1 MECELQADF
10 RSLPLNNRD
19 RIRAINSTVR
29 AVSSSLQPDIRLVCS
44 LIGTAGLIILNTNT
58 LMSQRMPDF
67 MLPAHGLRVASAKNV
82 EGGHA
87 MPVIGAVVVLIQFCF
102 AFHALKTGRPYWW
115 LFVIMAFPV
124 MGCVIYYFVEVFPGS
139 KEHRKVHKTARAIA
153 KALEPDADLKRRAE
167 ELEIC
172 GSVDNKRA
180 LAEECVNHQMY
191 AEAIKLYESCLQGA
205 FANDATVLYG
215 LARAAIE
222 GDNWSKARSA
232 LGRLKMAS
240 PKTRPLEVRL
250 LEARLFEG
258 TGENDAAIAVYREL
272 VPQFVGLEARYRYG
286 MLLTRL
292 GRHEAALQV
301 LNEVI
306 THAKRF
312 ASSIDDEQQWV
323 AAARRAI
330 AA

>member
-1 MECELQADF
+1 
-10 RSLPLNNRD
+10 
-19 RIRAINSTVR
+19 
-29 AVSSSLQPDIRLVCS
+29 
-44 LIGTAGLIILNTNT
+44 
-58 LMSQRMPDF
+58 
-67 MLPAHGLRVASAKNV
+67 
-82 EGGHA
+82 

-139 KEHRKVHKTARAIA
+139 PEHHKVNKTARVIA

-191 AEAIKLYESCLQGA
+191 SEAIKLYESCLQGA
-205 FANDATVLYG
+205 FANDTTVLYG
-215 LARAAIE
+215 LARAATE
-222 GDNWSKARSA
+222 GANWSKARSA
-232 LGRLKMAS
+232 LGSLKMVA

-250 LEARLFEG
+250 LEARLLEG
-258 TGENDAAIAVYREL
+258 TGENDAAIGVYREL
-272 VPQFVGLEARYRYG
+272 IPQFVGLEARYRYG

-301 LNEVI
+301 LNELI

-312 ASSIDDEQQWV
+312 ASSIEDEQQWA